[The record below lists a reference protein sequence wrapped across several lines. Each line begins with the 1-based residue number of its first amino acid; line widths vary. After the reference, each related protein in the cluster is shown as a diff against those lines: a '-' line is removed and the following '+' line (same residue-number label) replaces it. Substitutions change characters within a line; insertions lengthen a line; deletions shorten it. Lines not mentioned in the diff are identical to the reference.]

1 MVSTMDKTVFPN
13 VSQEL
18 DTKHFARQMKQM
30 ADDLKDVFGDMQ
42 TSYKPFHYVDDSS
55 PFKDVFVD
63 VSYIKNCI
71 DTLTNEELEQVIA
84 HCNMLIER
92 NNIEMGGV

>member
-1 MVSTMDKTVFPN
+1 MDKTVFPD
-13 VSQEL
+13 VPQEL
-18 DTKHFARQMKQM
+18 DTKHFARQLKQM
-30 ADDLKDVFGDMQ
+30 ADDLKN
-42 TSYKPFHYVDDSS
+42 
-55 PFKDVFVD
+55 VFVD
-63 VSYIKNCI
+63 VSYVKNCI

>member
-1 MVSTMDKTVFPN
+1 MVPMS
-13 VSQEL
+13 SL
-18 DTKHFARQMKQM
+18 DAINI
-30 ADDLKDVFGDMQ
+30 DDGFDERDNTQ

-55 PFKDVFVD
+55 AFKDVFVD
-63 VSYIKNCI
+63 VSYIKDCI

>member
-1 MVSTMDKTVFPN
+1 MDKTVFPN
-13 VSQEL
+13 VSQEF

-42 TSYKPFHYVDDSS
+42 MSYKPFHYVDDSS
-55 PFKDVFVD
+55 LFKGVFVD
-63 VSYIKNCI
+63 VSYIKDCI

>member
-1 MVSTMDKTVFPN
+1 MDKTVFPN
-13 VSQEL
+13 VSQDF
-18 DTKHFARQMKQM
+18 DTKHFARQLKQM

-42 TSYKPFHYVDDSS
+42 MSYKPFHYVDESS
-55 PFKDVFVD
+55 QFKDVFVD
-63 VSYIKNCI
+63 ISYIKNCI

-92 NNIEMGGV
+92 NTVEMGGV

>member
-1 MVSTMDKTVFPN
+1 MDKTVFPD
-13 VSQEL
+13 VSQEF

-42 TSYKPFHYVDDSS
+42 MSYKPFHYVDDSS
-55 PFKDVFVD
+55 PFKNVFVD
-63 VSYIKNCI
+63 VSYIKDCI
-71 DTLTNEELEQVIA
+71 DTLTNEELEQVIK

>member
-1 MVSTMDKTVFPN
+1 MDKTVFPN
-13 VSQEL
+13 VSQDL

-30 ADDLKDVFGDMQ
+30 TGDLKDVFSDTQ

-55 PFKDVFVD
+55 PLKNVFVD
-63 VSYIKNCI
+63 VSYIKDCI

-84 HCNMLIER
+84 HCSMLIER

>member
-1 MVSTMDKTVFPN
+1 MDKTVFPD
-13 VSQEL
+13 VSQEF

-30 ADDLKDVFGDMQ
+30 SDDLKDVFGDMQ
-42 TSYKPFHYVDDSS
+42 TTYKPFHYVDDSS
-55 PFKDVFVD
+55 AFKNVFVD
-63 VSYIKNCI
+63 VSYVKDCI

-92 NNIEMGGV
+92 NTVNMGGV

>member
-1 MVSTMDKTVFPN
+1 MDKTVFPN
-13 VSQEL
+13 VSQEF

-30 ADDLKDVFGDMQ
+30 TDDLKDVFGDMQ
-42 TSYKPFHYVDDSS
+42 MSYKPFHYVDDSS

-63 VSYIKNCI
+63 VSYIKDCI
-71 DTLTNEELEQVIA
+71 DTLTNEELEKVIA

-92 NNIEMGGV
+92 NTVEMGGV

>member
-1 MVSTMDKTVFPN
+1 MDKTVFPN
-13 VSQEL
+13 VSQDF

-30 ADDLKDVFGDMQ
+30 TDDLKDVFGDMQ
-42 TSYKPFHYVDDSS
+42 MSYKPFHYVDDSS

-63 VSYIKNCI
+63 VSYIKDCI
-71 DTLTNEELEQVIA
+71 DTLTNEELEQVIV

>member
-1 MVSTMDKTVFPN
+1 MDKTVFPN
-13 VSQEL
+13 VSQEF

-30 ADDLKDVFGDMQ
+30 TDDLKDVFGDMQ
-42 TSYKPFHYVDDSS
+42 MSHKPFHYVDDSS
-55 PFKDVFVD
+55 PLKNVFVD
-63 VSYIKNCI
+63 VSYIKDCI

-92 NNIEMGGV
+92 NTVNMGGV

>member
-1 MVSTMDKTVFPN
+1 MDKTVFPN
-13 VSQEL
+13 VSQDF

-30 ADDLKDVFGDMQ
+30 TDDLKDVFGDMQ
-42 TSYKPFHYVDDSS
+42 MSYKPFHYVDESS
-55 PFKDVFVD
+55 PFKNVFAD
-63 VSYIKNCI
+63 VSYIKDCI
-71 DTLTNEELEQVIA
+71 DTLTNEELEQVIV

>member
-1 MVSTMDKTVFPN
+1 MDKTVFPN
-13 VSQEL
+13 VSQDF
-18 DTKHFARQMKQM
+18 DTKHFARQVKQM

-42 TSYKPFHYVDDSS
+42 TSYKPFHYFDDSS
-55 PFKDVFVD
+55 PLKNVFVD
-63 VSYIKNCI
+63 VSYIKDCI

-92 NNIEMGGV
+92 NTVNMGGV

>member
-1 MVSTMDKTVFPN
+1 MDKTVFPN
-13 VSQEL
+13 VSQ
-18 DTKHFARQMKQM
+18 DFNTKHFARQMKQM
-30 ADDLKDVFGDMQ
+30 TDDLKDAFSDMQ
-42 TSYKPFHYVDDSS
+42 MSYKPFHYVDDSN

-63 VSYIKNCI
+63 VSYIKDCI

-92 NNIEMGGV
+92 NTVNMGDV

>member
-1 MVSTMDKTVFPN
+1 MDKTVFPN
-13 VSQEL
+13 VPQEL

-42 TSYKPFHYVDDSS
+42 TTYKPFHYVDDSS
-55 PFKDVFVD
+55 AFKNAFVD
-63 VSYIKNCI
+63 VSYIKDCI
-71 DTLTNEELEQVIA
+71 DTLPNEELEQVIA
-84 HCNMLIER
+84 HCSMLIER

>member
-1 MVSTMDKTVFPN
+1 MDKTVFPD
-13 VSQEL
+13 VPQEL

-30 ADDLKDVFGDMQ
+30 ADDLKDVFGDVQM
-42 TSYKPFHYVDDSS
+42 SYKPLHYVDDSS
-55 PFKDVFVD
+55 PFKNVFVD
-63 VSYIKNCI
+63 VSYIKDCI

>member
-1 MVSTMDKTVFPN
+1 MDKTVFPD
-13 VSQEL
+13 VPQEL

-42 TSYKPFHYVDDSS
+42 TPSISFHYVDDSS
-55 PFKDVFVD
+55 LFKNVFVD
-63 VSYIKNCI
+63 VSYIKDCI

>member
-1 MVSTMDKTVFPN
+1 MDKTVFPN
-13 VSQEL
+13 VSQDF

-30 ADDLKDVFGDMQ
+30 ADDLKDVF
-42 TSYKPFHYVDDSS
+42 
-55 PFKDVFVD
+55 VD
-63 VSYIKNCI
+63 VSYIKDCI

-92 NNIEMGGV
+92 NNIDMGGV